1 MAIEV
6 TERLGMNG
14 NLILISGGPG
24 TFATGDPE
32 HDQSWANYVTAPL
45 LLTDTAAKQREFA
58 DGDDVYW
65 FIHQPSYVA
74 RWADDVRRKATA
86 VDEARAQG
94 FSNYVDLLEA
104 RATARAW
111 NLRWIDSADALW
123 TKLRSFNDPIRR
135 VVYWGHARDDLWLT
149 IAQSGASASAPDPSA
164 IVRVADIGAYA
175 EAKGRDGRAMRLRFP
190 VDAKRKH
197 DWIGCNTDSFAKEW
211 AKRVRVWSQ
220 GVEGKVDFKDI
231 HRTGG
236 SPSLVG
242 SAKIHT
248 FDKTGARTGSGTS
261 W

>member
-1 MAIEV
+1 MSS
-6 TERLGMNG
+6 

-24 TFATGDPE
+24 KFATGDPE

-45 LLTDTAAKQREFA
+45 LLTDTAPKRKDFA

-65 FIHQPSYVA
+65 FVYKPAYVA
-74 RWADDVRRKATA
+74 RWADDVRRKANA
-86 VDEARAQG
+86 VKLVKDQG
-94 FSNYVDLLEA
+94 FSNYVDLIEG
-104 RATARAW
+104 RATERAW

-123 TKLRSFNDPIRR
+123 TRLRSFNDPIRR
-135 VVYWGHARDDLWLT
+135 VVYWGHARGDLWLT
-149 IAQSGASASAPDPSA
+149 TTLSGGVVSSPDASA
-164 IVRVADIGAYA
+164 IVRVADIGTYA

-197 DWIGCNTDSFAKEW
+197 DWIGCNTGKFAKEW

-231 HRTGG
+231 HGTGG
-236 SPSLVG
+236 TPSLVK

-248 FDKTGARTGSGTS
+248 FDKSGSSTAWGTS